1 MVRVWLVVVLFGG
14 CVGNPGFQLARG
26 DETTGLASTS
36 GGPTTELTGE
46 TGDAT
51 PTSEGD
57 GEATSG
63 ERASTSGTSTGG
75 FVGCG
80 DGIVDGDEECDA
92 GPANSDDAVCT
103 SECRKAKCG
112 DGLVFTK
119 IDDGEKCDDGP
130 ENAWEL
136 GACSPD
142 CGGRIPLAMRTIYL
156 TDSKVFGN
164 LSTTEGTPG
173 SGKDAGDV
181 ACAALVGEGTK
192 AMLADGVTR
201 RATIDPWKGGDQAL
215 DWVLDPYVGYQN
227 GDGEPLG
234 ITGKEAL
241 LGVRNGEL
249 TGPLLNEIGPELA
262 ARTGMAADWT
272 ATDIDC
278 EDWQVF
284 AGGPPFSTI
293 GNAALVAGYLDGAGM
308 ANCLDPLSIYCVEQ

>member
-1 MVRVWLVVVLFGG
+1 MVRVLVMVVLFGG
-14 CVGNPGFQLARG
+14 CVGNPGFQLVHS
-26 DETTGLASTS
+26 DEATSAASTS
-36 GGPTTELTGE
+36 GESATDVTGE
-46 TGDAT
+46 TGEVS
-51 PTSEGD
+51 TSESG
-57 GEATSG
+57 GESTSG
-63 ERASTSGTSTGG
+63 EPTTSVSSTGP

-80 DGIVDGDEECDA
+80 DGLIDGDEECDE
-92 GPANSDDAVCT
+92 GPQNSDDAACT
-103 SECRKAKCG
+103 SECRFAFCG

-119 IDDGEKCDDGP
+119 VDDAEKCDDGP
-130 ENAWEL
+130 GNAWEL

-156 TDSKVFGN
+156 TDPKVFGN

-181 ACAALVGEGTK
+181 ACAALAGEGTK

-201 RATIDPWKGGDQAL
+201 RATLAPWHGAEQAL

-249 TGPLLNEIGPELA
+249 TGPLLNKIGPELV
-262 ARTGMAADWT
+262 ARTGMASDWT
-272 ATDIDC
+272 STNIDC
-278 EDWQVF
+278 EDWQVA
-284 AGGPPFSTI
+284 AGGPPFATA
-293 GNAALVAGYLDGAGM
+293 GNPASLTGFLDGAAM
-308 ANCLDPLSIYCVEQ
+308 EDCLEPLSIYCVEQ